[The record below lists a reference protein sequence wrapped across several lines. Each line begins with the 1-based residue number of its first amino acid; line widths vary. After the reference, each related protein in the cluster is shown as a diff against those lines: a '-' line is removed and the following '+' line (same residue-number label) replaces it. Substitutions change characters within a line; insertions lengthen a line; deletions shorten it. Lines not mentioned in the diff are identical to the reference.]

1 MPVILWEMRPVKSTA
16 AHRTGDL
23 AELVCSN
30 SLRSDDPLHAA
41 GLLKREM
48 GRFGSLV
55 IAAAREAAVPAGSA
69 LAVDRERFARRVTAT
84 LEGEPL
90 VEVRRRELLTVEGVA
105 YDADLLIE
113 LLARSTYLRG
123 GYLESAQ
130 LLQDI
135 LNLAR

>member
-1 MPVILWEMRPVKSTA
+1 
-16 AHRTGDL
+16 
-23 AELVCSN
+23 
-30 SLRSDDPLHAA
+30 
-41 GLLKREM
+41 M

-105 YDADLLIE
+105 DVVVADGAHFVVV
-113 LLARSTYLRG
+113 LARPPSLVAPLFHFG
-123 GYLESAQ
+123 
-130 LLQDI
+130 
-135 LNLAR
+135 N